1 MVSTEGV
8 RISACLTWKKQR
20 VYPPVICPLV
30 FSRPHG
36 GRLIRPLV
44 FVSHKEH
51 IGARLSVFFFM
62 RYRLRS

>member
-1 MVSTEGV
+1 MVGTEGV

-20 VYPPVICPLV
+20 VYPPVIYPLV
-30 FSRPHG
+30 FSSPHD

-51 IGARLSVFFFM
+51 IRARLDMFFFM